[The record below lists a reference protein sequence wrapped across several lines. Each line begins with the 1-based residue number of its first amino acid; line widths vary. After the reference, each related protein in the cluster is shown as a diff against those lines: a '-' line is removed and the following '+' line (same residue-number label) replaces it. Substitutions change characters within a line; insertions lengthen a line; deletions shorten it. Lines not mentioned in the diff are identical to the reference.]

1 MKSNQKIS
9 QKEFI
14 ILGLLQEGPAH
25 GYDLEAKIKDRG
37 IRNWTAIG
45 FSSIYHLLKKLEG
58 AGFIDREQR
67 IVNGKAQ
74 QVFHLTDTGHAE
86 LNRLIETAL
95 TRTRGNRGDFS
106 VAISNTVDWSANKI
120 QGLLRQRIANLKDDY
135 SNLQIVRAEK
145 LRTGMPDFPAI
156 MILFD
161 KPLAQIRAEIDF
173 FNQYINKFNRGT

>member
-1 MKSNQKIS
+1 MKINQKTS

-45 FSSIYHLLKKLEG
+45 FSSIYYLLKKLEV
-58 AGFIDREQR
+58 AGFIDHEQR

-74 QVFHLTDTGHAE
+74 QVFQLTDTGQAE
-86 LNRLIETAL
+86 LNRLIKIAL

-106 VAISNTVDWSANKI
+106 VGISNTVDWSANKI
-120 QGLLRQRIANLKDDY
+120 QGLLRQRIANLEEDY
-135 SNLQIVRAEK
+135 NNLQKTRTEK
-145 LRTGMPDFPAI
+145 LQAGMPDIPAI
-156 MILFD
+156 TILFD
-161 KPLAQIRAEIDF
+161 KPLAQIQAEIDF
-173 FNQYINKFNRGT
+173 FDQYIDKFNRSE

>member
-1 MKSNQKIS
+1 MKSNQKTS

-14 ILGLLQEGPAH
+14 ILGLLQEEPAH

-58 AGFIDREQR
+58 ASFIDHEQR

-74 QVFHLTDTGHAE
+74 RVFHLTDTGHAE

-106 VAISNTVDWSANKI
+106 VAISNTVDWSANNI
-120 QGLLRQRIANLKDDY
+120 QGLLRQRITNLEDDY
-135 SNLQIVRAEK
+135 SNLQKTRSEK
-145 LRTGMPDFPAI
+145 LQAGMPDLQAI
-156 MILFD
+156 VILFD
-161 KPLAQIRAEIDF
+161 KPLAMIRAEIDF
-173 FNQYINKFNRGT
+173 FNQYINKFNGRE